1 MPRGPM
7 TAQGTQNEVSL
18 AGINMVLAAGTW
30 RVSEAPR
37 FGEKISTGSFRYADF
52 NQFESAHALSSLVG
66 GYGLRRYSDVPDPA
80 DPKVQSCYDETDD
93 CDCRF
98 GPAILAPQRLLED
111 TGLDGPVVWVGEVTP
126 ILGALQG
133 QTQFVAIGGTKVSIR
148 GATGLWNLTTITLP
162 ATVRKGAVGTFNG
175 QIIIGFGAD
184 ALAIYTND
192 LSTTTPVLD
201 LFGVPIYIYAFT
213 SDRAA
218 TYAAGG
224 TSSAT
229 ANQIIAS
236 TNGVSD
242 YDTAHPNICS
252 SSDGAITGLNPGGGL
267 ALLYIGREHE
277 LGEIDNNG
285 IYRTLVP
292 FDSYLPTNCSPMR
305 WGQGGVG
312 GGEQKGSVRIF
323 FSRDHSLWA
332 YTPSSDSAGSI
343 EDMSVWGKQG
353 FRPQIIKGITTAI
366 QGTARW
372 LYHAIT
378 RLTGNLSSV
387 PSPFRIGVPNLVS
400 NPSFEI
406 DLAGWS
412 VLGAGTSAL
421 RVTPD
426 AADGIASLQLTFDGT
441 TSFYGLQT
449 SVTGLIPGTQ
459 YTLSGFIKRTA
470 GVGGITVDVEEP
482 GIIDTPGLAVSSGS
496 GTPGWQRFSEV
507 FTYPSGGSGTAL
519 VRCFGHT
526 NPAGTVQFDGI
537 QLERS
542 ANELDSYLLA
552 VDVNTGVVHPVGSLG
567 NVQADAMGVTSLFG
581 TNPLLFVGSGADLL
595 KIILPLDGENPVDD
609 SAMLYQLSGTLTMP
623 DIDLGFPDEDK
634 IGLFF
639 RVVGTAEG
647 SDGFEGLQAGDH
659 AIDVEISFDGGPYQM
674 VGTAST
680 SPMVEFEIPTF
691 PTFKRA
697 KPRFTLRTND
707 PTTTPQLLGF
717 SMRVSLNSKLYRIWE
732 FDALVPFDV
741 YPTGA
746 QSLDNPQTIIDAF
759 WRARRAG
766 TPVLFEDRWQFVYK
780 VRILQMAETEIA
792 EESLNTKEE
801 RMSFRLLEV
810 SGPVAGPYDLAYG
823 DPRTIY
829 GGPIPNSTYGL
840 QE

>member
-1 MPRGPM
+1 MSMPRGPI

-52 NQFESAHALSSLVG
+52 NQFESAHALSSFVG
-66 GYGLRRYSDVPDPA
+66 GYGLRRYSDVPDPT

-93 CDCRF
+93 VDARF

-148 GATGLWNLTTITLP
+148 GATGLWSLTTITLP

-285 IYRTLVP
+285 VYRTLVP
-292 FDSYLPTNCSPMR
+292 FDSYLPTNCQPMR

-353 FRPQIIKGITTAI
+353 FRPKNLKGITTAI

-372 LYHAIT
+372 LYHTIINST
-378 RLTGNLSSV
+378 TGN
-387 PSPFRIGVPNLVS
+387 
-400 NPSFEI
+400 
-406 DLAGWS
+406 
-412 VLGAGTSAL
+412 
-421 RVTPD
+421 
-426 AADGIASLQLTFDGT
+426 
-441 TSFYGLQT
+441 
-449 SVTGLIPGTQ
+449 
-459 YTLSGFIKRTA
+459 
-470 GVGGITVDVEEP
+470 
-482 GIIDTPGLAVSSGS
+482 
-496 GTPGWQRFSEV
+496 
-507 FTYPSGGSGTAL
+507 
-519 VRCFGHT
+519 
-526 NPAGTVQFDGI
+526 
-537 QLERS
+537 
-542 ANELDSYLLA
+542 SYLLA

-567 NVQADAMGVTSLFG
+567 PVQADAMGVTSLFG

-609 SAMLYQLSGTLTMP
+609 SAILYQLSGTLTMP

-746 QSLDNPQTIIDAF
+746 QSLDNPQTVIDAF
-759 WRARRAG
+759 WHARRAG

-780 VRILQMAETEIA
+780 VRILQVAETEIA

-840 QE
+840 QEE